1 MNNKLIDIAT
11 TEYIYHS
18 DGKVTVYF
26 KNHLTNICQQKTYSN
41 FRIASAQST
50 KFHNRIARVYTNSI
64 YGV

>member
-26 KNHLTNICQQKTYSN
+26 KNHLTNVCQQKTYSN

-50 KFHNRIARVYTNSI
+50 KFHNRIMRIYSNSI
-64 YGV
+64 YNL

>member
-26 KNHLTNICQQKTYSN
+26 KNHLTNVCQQKTYSN

-50 KFHNRIARVYTNSI
+50 KFHNRIARIYTNSI
-64 YGV
+64 YDV